1 LSTCDIVNPR
11 RRLALAGGLLLLG
24 IGVLLQVLARVRVPE
39 AVEEVTDRMRALES
53 ESGDTAAREL
63 VDIAR
68 KYPERTDE
76 AALRLSRLDGRKA
89 PAALLE
95 ILGDP
100 GAAPPLRA
108 AAARALG
115 RARLLSAAGTLSTHA
130 GSDNIEVRAAS
141 LEALGL
147 LGDPAGAAIVAPAV
161 EEADPTVRR
170 AALKALGNLRS
181 EAATKALERFLA
193 RTPPPDPGEAALA
206 RRSLAVLRGEEP
218 SKRF

>member
-1 LSTCDIVNPR
+1 
-11 RRLALAGGLLLLG
+11 
-24 IGVLLQVLARVRVPE
+24 
-39 AVEEVTDRMRALES
+39 MRALETDG
-53 ESGDTAAREL
+53 GDPAARAL

-68 KYPERTDE
+68 KYPERTGE

-95 ILGDP
+95 ILADS
-100 GAAPPLRA
+100 GADARLRA

-115 RARLLSAAGTLSTHA
+115 RARLLSAAGALTVHA
-130 GSDNIEVRAAS
+130 RSDNIEVRAAS

-147 LGDPAGAAIVAPAV
+147 LGDPEGSAIVAPAV
-161 EEADPTVRR
+161 EDADPTVRR

-193 RTPPPDPGEAALA
+193 RTPPPDLGEAALA